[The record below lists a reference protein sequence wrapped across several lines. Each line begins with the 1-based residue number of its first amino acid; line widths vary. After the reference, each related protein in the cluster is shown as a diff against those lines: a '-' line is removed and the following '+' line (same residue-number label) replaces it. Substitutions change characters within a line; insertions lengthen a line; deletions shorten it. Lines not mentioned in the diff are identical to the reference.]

1 MNVSSIVVRTL
12 PQHLAAVLAGLR
24 GIEQCEVHFQD
35 DQGRVIVTIEGADT
49 ESELATLK
57 RIQNVP
63 HVVSAELVFAYSEHE
78 LAEAFRS
85 IERAGSAVPER
96 LKD

>member
-1 MNVSSIVVRTL
+1 MNVSSIVVKTL
-12 PQHLAAVLAGLR
+12 PQHLAAVLAGLQ
-24 GIEQCEVHFQD
+24 GIERCEVHFHD
-35 DQGRVIVTIEGADT
+35 EQGRIIVTIEGIDT

-57 RIQNVP
+57 LVQQVP

-85 IERAGSAVPER
+85 IERAGTAVPER